1 MREFVVRYINGP
13 LQGEGS
19 ISVPDSAAAEPPL
32 VQRIP
37 LPGPERGV
45 QQTMSRMV
53 GVESHAVYERTVYND
68 ATGEWEFQLVRIE

>member
-1 MREFVVRYINGP
+1 MREFAVRYVNGP

-19 ISVPDSAAAEPPL
+19 ISVPDDAPGEPPL

-37 LPGPERGV
+37 LPATERGV

-53 GVESHAVYERTVYND
+53 GGQSHAVYERTSLND
-68 ATGEWEFQLVRIE
+68 AEEWEFQLVRIE

>member
-1 MREFVVRYINGP
+1 VREFVVRYVNGP

-37 LPGPERGV
+37 LPAPEKGV

-53 GVESHAVYERTVYND
+53 GGQSHAVYERTSYND
-68 ATGEWEFQLVRIE
+68 ASGEWEFQLVRIE

>member
-1 MREFVVRYINGP
+1 VREFVVRYVNGP

-32 VQRIP
+32 LQRIP
-37 LPGPERGV
+37 LPAPERGV

-53 GVESHAVYERTVYND
+53 GGQNHAVYERTTYNEGS
-68 ATGEWEFQLVRIE
+68 GEWEFQLVRIE